1 MIPDITPEELLFV
14 NNLTKAYDSDQLHQF
29 ALIFRTK
36 RKDPQTILI
45 TCFLGLLSCA
55 GIDRFLIGQIGM
67 GILFLLTGGL
77 CLIGTIVD
85 AINHKKLAFEY
96 NQEMIAESI
105 ALIRMQ
111 NNMRS

>member
-1 MIPDITPEELLFV
+1 LV
-14 NNLTKAYDSDQLHQF
+14 
-29 ALIFRTK
+29 
-36 RKDPQTILI
+36 
-45 TCFLGLLSCA
+45 CFA
-55 GIDRFLIGQIGM
+55 GIHRFLIGQIGM

-111 NNMRS
+111 NNLRS